1 MGLTRIISGY
11 RIAHR
16 LPGRIRIQ
24 IPMLARLPDEWWPYI
39 EPSVELIKMKSEI
52 TSAEIQP
59 VTGSLLISYDPD
71 RIDEA
76 RVLNWLEKLVSDFIK
91 LGISS
96 EPMDEAN
103 VRHRFRQ
110 LRNRLSQESVPCN
123 RM

>member
-1 MGLTRIISGY
+1 MGLTRFISGY

-24 IPMLARLPDEWWPYI
+24 IPMLARLPDEWWPYV

-76 RVLNWLEKLVSDFIK
+76 RVLNWLENLVSDFLR
-91 LGISS
+91 LGIPSQPLTATDIS
-96 EPMDEAN
+96 Y
-103 VRHRFRQ
+103 RFSL
-110 LRNRLSQESVPCN
+110 LRNRLSQKGVP
-123 RM
+123 